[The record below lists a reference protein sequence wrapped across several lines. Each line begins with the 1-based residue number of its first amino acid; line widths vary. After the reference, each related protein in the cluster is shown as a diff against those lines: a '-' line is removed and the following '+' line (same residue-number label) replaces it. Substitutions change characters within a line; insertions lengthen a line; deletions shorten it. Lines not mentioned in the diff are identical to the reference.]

1 MNDLYN
7 MERENCANV
16 IRYFPIIKHNDVFRS
31 IAVST
36 ECYINRYVIQVISP
50 NFITL
55 FSIILKSVS
64 ATSWMVSRWT
74 LFDTIS
80 FSRRWSRKRH
90 RLGRSPIFF
99 LNRIIYFLIH
109 KFIHLDVLYKKVLIY
124 LCRKSIIC
132 IEELISP
139 VYILTL
145 ISHI

>member
-7 MERENCANV
+7 MEWEKCANV

-31 IAVST
+31 IVVST

-64 ATSWMVSRWT
+64 ATGWIVSRWT

-80 FSRRWSRKRH
+80 FFRRWLHKRH
-90 RLGRSPIFF
+90 RVGMSSMFL

-109 KFIHLDVLYKKVLIY
+109 KFSHLDILYKKVLIY
-124 LCRKSIIC
+124 LCRKSIN
-132 IEELISP
+132 LFVSKSLS
-139 VYILTL
+139 VQ
-145 ISHI
+145 HIY